1 MPRLATANA
10 TQLRNAKPRSTD
22 WRIGCGK
29 GLYLR
34 IIPTGFKYWQIRY
47 RQNDGKETVRQFGS
61 FPDISLEQARAWR
74 DEFFSDKTTRAAQG
88 AGATTRPSDSASHP
102 VLSFRECATR
112 LIDAKAPE
120 WRNAK
125 HAAQWRS
132 TLEQHAFPVLGDL
145 PVTEIRR
152 EHVLRCLEPIWITR
166 NETASRLRGRI
177 ESVWNWAKAHDLVHG
192 DNPAAWKGG
201 LQNLLAA
208 PAKVQRTQS
217 HPAMPYRELPEF
229 MRQLQQIQGSAAL
242 ALRWLI
248 LHASRTTEVRHATWT
263 ELHED
268 LWIISAE
275 RMKAARE
282 HRVPLSRQSLHLLQ
296 QIPRSGPYLFGSLRT
311 VRTDKGDA
319 AIQNPLSDMAMT
331 VLLRRHLSH
340 GITVHGFRSSFR
352 DWAAEQTT
360 FAREVC
366 EHALAHQLPDKVEAA
381 YLRTDWLDKRRA
393 LMQAWADFVCPTDK
407 NDAPR

>member
-10 TQLRNAKPRSTD
+10 TQLRNAKPRATD

-34 IIPTGFKYWQIRY
+34 ITPSGFKYWQIRY
-47 RQNDGKETVRQFGS
+47 KGPAGKETIKQFGS
-61 FPDISLEQARAWR
+61 FPDISLEQARLWR
-74 DEFFSDKTTRAAQG
+74 DQFLAATPSLALG
-88 AGATTRPSDSASHP
+88 RLSATAPFRSATQSPVSPPSGPSFQTCAS
-102 VLSFRECATR
+102 R
-112 LIDAKAPE
+112 LIEAKAPE

-132 TLEQHAFPVLGDL
+132 TLEQYAFPVFGPLPIEDL
-145 PVTEIRR
+145 RR
-152 EHVLRCLEPIWITR
+152 DHVLQCLEPIWISH

-177 ESVWNWAKAHDLVHG
+177 ESVWNWAKAHDLVKG

-208 PAKVQRTQS
+208 PAKVQRVQS
-217 HPAMPYRELPEF
+217 HPAMPYRELPAF
-229 MRQLQQIQGSAAL
+229 MQRLASLPGAAAL

-248 LHASRTTEVRHATWT
+248 LNASRTTEVRHATWD
-263 ELHED
+263 ELRD
-268 LWIISAE
+268 GLWVISAE

-282 HRVPLSRQSLHLLQ
+282 HRIPLSQQAQNLLNTV
-296 QIPRSGPYLFGSLRT
+296 PRSGPYLFGS
-311 VRTDKGDA
+311 VRGASGSESHRLT
-319 AIQNPLSDMAMT
+319 QHPLSDMAMT
-331 VLLRRHLSH
+331 SLLRRHL
-340 GITVHGFRSSFR
+340 GGNVTVHGFRSSFR
-352 DWAAEQTT
+352 DWTAEQTV

-381 YLRTDWLDKRRA
+381 YLRTDWLDKRRE
-393 LMQAWADFVCPTDK
+393 LMQAWADFVCTD
-407 NDAPR
+407 